1 MTARTRHQWTLAETG
16 QRYLRLRHFAVTTLD
31 PFTPATAQE
40 ALAHH
45 DAYKAS

>member
-16 QRYLRLRHFAVTTLD
+16 QRYLCLRHFAVTTLD

-45 DAYKAS
+45 DAYKAC